1 MANSMEQYSKA
12 FEALKRGKAATDASW
27 VRRLREEAM
36 ISFVEKGFP
45 TTRDEAWR
53 YTDLTAIREAAFA
66 FEAGNTFL
74 PSDRIEELQK
84 EHGGNLIVF
93 LNGRYVAEASLLSDP
108 VEVVDLR
115 KALEAMPELESHCGS
130 VADFKQNAFVALNTA
145 FLGEGV
151 LIRISEGQILKAPLR
166 LEFIADPVNA
176 GAIFQPRVLILAGK
190 RSEGTLVEYYGAANN
205 KSYFM
210 NAVTEAVLGEGASIH
225 HCKIQNEGK
234 TAFHIGMTGV
244 SQEKGSHFS
253 SWALS
258 TGSQLMRNDC
268 RVELAKEEAVC
279 VLNGL
284 YLGDGDQ
291 HLDQQTFVDHRK
303 PAGKSRQFFKGLMAG
318 NSRGVFSG
326 KVLVRQGAAQT
337 DATQTNKNLLLS
349 DGAKVDT
356 QPQLEIDADDVKC
369 SHGAAVGQLRED
381 AIFYLRS
388 RGIDERDA
396 GRMLAR
402 GFVQE
407 VIDAASQDLFRK
419 ELEELVNRKL
429 EAQFCQR

>member
-1 MANSMEQYSKA
+1 MTNCMEQYLKA
-12 FEALKRGKAATDASW
+12 FDALKQKRWVADVPW

-36 ISFVEKGFP
+36 ASFVEKGFP
-45 TTRDEAWR
+45 TKREEAWR
-53 YTDLTAIREAAFA
+53 YTDLTTIRESSFV
-66 FEAGNTFL
+66 FEAEPALL
-74 PSDRIEELQK
+74 PQSRIEELQK
-84 EHGGNLIVF
+84 EHGANLIVF
-93 LNGRYVAEASLLSDP
+93 LNGRYVAEASLLSDN
-108 VEVVDLR
+108 VEVVDLQ
-115 KALEAMPELESHCGS
+115 KALEGMPELELHCGS
-130 VADFKQNAFVALNTA
+130 HVDYKQNAFVALNTA
-145 FLGEGV
+145 FLGDGV
-151 LIRISEGQILKAPLR
+151 LIRIPEGQILKAPLR
-166 LEFIADPVNA
+166 ILFIADPLNE
-176 GAIFQPRVLILAGK
+176 GEIFQPRVLILAGK
-190 RSEGTLVEYYGAANN
+190 RSEGTFVEHYGAVSN
-205 KSYFM
+205 KSYFT
-210 NAVTEAVLGEGASIH
+210 NAVTEIILGEGVTIH

-234 TAFHIGMTGV
+234 RAFHIGMTGV

-258 TGSQLMRNDC
+258 SGSQLMRNDC
-268 RVELAKEEAVC
+268 HVELAKEEAAC
-279 VLNGL
+279 ALNGL

-326 KVLVRQGAAQT
+326 KVLVRQGAVQT

-369 SHGAAVGQLRED
+369 SHGAAVGQLQED
-381 AIFYLRS
+381 AIFYLRA
-388 RGIDERDA
+388 RGIGERDA

-407 VIDAASQDLFRK
+407 VIDAAGQDFFKK
-419 ELEELVNRKL
+419 ELEDLVSQKL
-429 EAQFCQR
+429 ESQFLQR